1 MQLPGIK
8 LSAPIILFILLAF
21 GITGAEGQTTTN
33 RIDSLMNAL
42 SLREQFNGSII
53 VSIQG
58 KTVYRNAFGTDTS
71 RKKFTPE
78 TISEIASVS
87 KGFTAIAIMMLAEQ
101 GKLAYDDPIEKYLP
115 ELGPVSKD
123 ITIRHLLTHT
133 SGLPDV
139 GDLGIDNPKLSN
151 AIAIE
156 ALQKMKANLH
166 VPGQKYLY
174 SNTGYL
180 LLGSIVER
188 VSKEKF
194 SDFLHEHIFI
204 PLGMSSTSLPGEAAG
219 MGNILSNVDDL
230 LKWEESFYTEK
241 LVHKSSLETAF
252 TPYPVKEGKST
263 YGFGWNITSLNGEKF
278 VWHTGSTNFF
288 RAFIGRIIPERIAV
302 IILTQ
307 SEEDSKRLEIN
318 EAIVNI
324 IQGKPYLLPR
334 MPIVKIVFN
343 EIKKEGIDKGLSLY
357 RNLKTNELAN
367 YDFSENQLNA
377 LGYKLLGSKM
387 NAEAVQIFELYT
399 TEYPSSSNAFDS
411 LGDAYKQSGDT
422 TNAIRSY
429 EKALQL
435 DPTNLNSIN
444 MLKRL
449 KQ

>member
-1 MQLPGIK
+1 MQCFLIK
-8 LSAPIILFILLAF
+8 LFSRILLFLVLGCGVFTAP
-21 GITGAEGQTTTN
+21 GQTTAGS
-33 RIDSLMNAL
+33 IDSLMNAL
-42 SLREQFNGSII
+42 AKRGQFNGSIL
-53 VSIQG
+53 VSAQG
-58 KTVYRNAFGTDTS
+58 KTLYRNAFGTDTS

-87 KGFTAIAIMMLAEQ
+87 KGFTAMAIMMLAEQ
-101 GKLAYDDPIEKYLP
+101 GKLSYDDPIERYLP
-115 ELGPVSKD
+115 ELGPVS
-123 ITIRHLLTHT
+123 IGVTIRHLLTHS

-139 GDLGIDNPKLSN
+139 GDLGIDNSKLSN
-151 AIAIE
+151 SIAIE
-156 ALQKMKANLH
+156 ALQKLKANLH

-188 VSKEKF
+188 VSGEKF
-194 SDFLHEHIFI
+194 KDFLREHIFI
-204 PLGMSSTSLPGEAAG
+204 PLSMSSTSLPGEPAG

-241 LVHKSSLETAF
+241 LIHKSSIDTAF
-252 TPYPVKEGKST
+252 TPYPVKEGTSS

-278 VWHTGSTNFF
+278 VWHTGNTNFF
-288 RAFIGRIIPERIAV
+288 RAFIGRLLPERIAV

-307 SEEDSKRLEIN
+307 SEEDSKRMEIN

-324 IQGKPYLLPR
+324 IQGKPYRLPR
-334 MPIVKIVFN
+334 IPIVKIVFT
-343 EIKKEGIDKGLSLY
+343 EIKSDGIEKGIALY
-357 RNLKTNELAN
+357 GNLKTNEFTK

-387 NAEAVQIFELYT
+387 KTEAVRIFELYA

-411 LGDAYKQSGDT
+411 LGDAYNQSGDT
-422 TNAIRSY
+422 ASAIKSY
-429 EKALQL
+429 EKALRL
-435 DPTNLNSIN
+435 DPTILNSIN